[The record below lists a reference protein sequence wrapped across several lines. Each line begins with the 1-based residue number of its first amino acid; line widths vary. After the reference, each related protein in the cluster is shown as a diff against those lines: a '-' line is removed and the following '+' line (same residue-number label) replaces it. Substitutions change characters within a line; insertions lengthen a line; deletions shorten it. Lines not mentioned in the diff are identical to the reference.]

1 MTFNMLLFTTATI
14 ILIIVSILLAYSLVR
29 AYWRLARRQENR
41 DQPRSGLILEIIWTL
56 MPLGLL
62 AVLLML
68 TFQAI

>member
-41 DQPRSGLILEIIWTL
+41 DQPRSGLILETVWTL

-62 AVLLML
+62 AVLLIL